1 MWCKEASAGLPL
13 TVTPVQQMHSEWNTK
28 WKQWLWLYHTGHK
41 ANKTDN
47 RINVSQEITTKQKI
61 IPTLISSTIPSF
73 PLRPCLCHSFLTS
86 QHCISIHAHCTC
98 MHHMYV
104 HTHTHTHTPLKTEEP
119 NVIQTMDPWIHRQKS

>member
-47 RINVSQEITTKQKI
+47 RINISQEITTKQKI
-61 IPTLISSTIPSF
+61 IPTLISSTTPLSHYVPVYAIPFSLHNTVYQF
-73 PLRPCLCHSFLTS
+73 THTA
-86 QHCISIHAHCTC
+86 HACTTC
-98 MHHMYV
+98 TY
-104 HTHTHTHTPLKTEEP
+104 THTHTHTPLKTEEP